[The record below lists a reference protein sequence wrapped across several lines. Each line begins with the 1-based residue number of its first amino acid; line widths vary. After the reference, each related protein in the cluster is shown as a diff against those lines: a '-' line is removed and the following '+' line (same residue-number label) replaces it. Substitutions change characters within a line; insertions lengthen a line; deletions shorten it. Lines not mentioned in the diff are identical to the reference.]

1 MNITNPT
8 AYTAFVP
15 AFSIQILGNNSVLG
29 EARAQNL
36 NLKAGHNTNL
46 LVEAT
51 WNPSLGGDEGVEVG
65 RNLLSQYLSGQNT
78 TVTLRTYAL
87 SFPSQ
92 PRLGEALSR
101 LNITVDTPRLRLPGG
116 EDGEDGDDGD
126 DAAHFI
132 RDAIFHVFSS
142 TAAFTLASPLEQN
155 TIYIENINATAFYNH
170 TERVGVITYDL
181 PFAAPPG
188 LSQTPKLP
196 VDWSMGS
203 VGFDKLKK
211 AMGGEL
217 RLDAQANVSVRLGNW
232 KERVWYEGRGIG
244 ASVRP

>member
-1 MNITNPT
+1 M
-8 AYTAFVP
+8 
-15 AFSIQILGNNSVLG
+15 
-29 EARAQNL
+29 
-36 NLKAGHNTNL
+36 
-46 LVEAT
+46 
-51 WNPSLGGDEGVEVG
+51 WNPALGGDEGVEVG
-65 RNLLSQYLSGQNT
+65 RNLLSQYLSGHNT
-78 TVTLRTYAL
+78 TVTLKTHAL

-92 PRLGEALSR
+92 PRLGRALSK
-101 LNITVDTPRLRLPGG
+101 LNVTLTAPRLQLPDGEGG
-116 EDGEDGDDGD
+116 EDGSGG
-126 DAAHFI
+126 AHFI
-132 RDAIFHVFSS
+132 RDAVFHVFSS
-142 TAAFTLASPLEQN
+142 TAAFTLASPLQQN
-155 TIYIENINATAFYNH
+155 TVYIENINATAFYNH

-217 RLDAQANVSVRLGNW
+217 KLDAKADVGVRLGNW
-232 KERVWYEGRGIG
+232 KETVWYEGRGIG